1 MIKQNSSN
9 FKKLS
14 ITFLT
19 LTALFLNIYYLI
31 LVGSQLKPWEDEI
44 VSLSSNLSFIKELNH
59 NSFPYFP
66 LFEKK
71 NIDSFS
77 PYNSIGPLS
86 SIGSVLWLL
95 VDSNNNLLFARIANI
110 FYNLFLV
117 FIIFKTC
124 KVNLRISNLIYLS
137 FLTLLLIPWWYGA
150 LYSLGTISGML
161 IFTICALNFEN
172 NYYLSIFFLGTLIF
186 FSKFYL
192 IIPIFSFL
200 IFYFILNKTSIKKL
214 FYGIILFSIPSVAW
228 YLIIMY
234 KEGVNYI
241 YRYNNALLDL
251 LLNQPGSGTKSA
263 LQIKSF
269 SFFDTIINSE
279 IYQWNS
285 ITKIRIL
292 LVPLC
297 FIFLMK
303 FLKFKNI
310 PEKIFL
316 SIFFSIIISYFW
328 FLIFSET
335 KWIRYS
341 QIFIIPILILI
352 ILKVTED
359 TVYRSR
365 NILFI
370 FWLMLGLFMNN
381 FLSLI
386 FFIFLI
392 SLNYAFNFKL
402 NHLIFFLYL
411 IFTVNLFL
419 EINNFSIIDINYY
432 NLNYCE
438 PTFNTE
444 KCMSQ
449 YFNLK
454 LPEFNF

>member
-1 MIKQNSSN
+1 M
-9 FKKLS
+9 
-14 ITFLT
+14 
-19 LTALFLNIYYLI
+19 
-31 LVGSQLKPWEDEI
+31 
-44 VSLSSNLSFIKELNH
+44 
-59 NSFPYFP
+59 
-66 LFEKK
+66 
-71 NIDSFS
+71 
-77 PYNSIGPLS
+77 
-86 SIGSVLWLL
+86 
-95 VDSNNNLLFARIANI
+95 
-110 FYNLFLV
+110 